1 MHSLVDDFIVCA
13 KRVSHPILGFHA
25 TEGEK
30 YLGAALEEEKI
41 SPPAPLEGFLFPQF
55 SKDPNSRFAN
65 HRFNYSPG
73 YTPPEEDRQIVATRC
88 RYKMR
93 GKIIPHG
100 TAGDATAVTMMTLGL
115 GEIIMLPMAI
125 SEVRP
130 DASIVNDFEVW
141 YSTKGTVLA
150 YHWAWRSEKEPS
162 KKADPVSTDND
173 GAEPRGHAAE
183 IDIHA
188 ITWFTALLQSTNPR
202 TSISAA

>member
-1 MHSLVDDFIVCA
+1 MKTLVPVLMTLLLVGCTPSA
-13 KRVSHPILGFHA
+13 MILSSA
-25 TEGEK
+25 RNEYRILYWDSTRQNVEK

-41 SPPAPLEGFLFPQF
+41 SPPVPLEHFQFPQF
-55 SKDPNSRFAN
+55 SKDLNSRFTN

-100 TAGDATAVTMMTLGL
+100 SAGDANAVTMMTLGL

-130 DASIVNDFEVW
+130 DASIVNDFEIW

-150 YHWAWRSEKEPS
+150 YHWIWRSEKELNKQPIEITP
-162 KKADPVSTDND
+162 AQHP
-173 GAEPRGHAAE
+173 PRM
-183 IDIHA
+183 DD
-188 ITWFTALLQSTNPR
+188 
-202 TSISAA
+202 